1 MWATQ
6 FVLFTSLCV
15 GKTEW
20 MPHGETDGELVA
32 VLKSYVFQ
40 IILKIRQVTKLILKS
55 QHILQT

>member
-1 MWATQ
+1 
-6 FVLFTSLCV
+6 
-15 GKTEW
+15 

-55 QHILQT
+55 QHILQTW

>member
-32 VLKSYVFQ
+32 VLKPYVFQ
-40 IILKIRQVTKLILKS
+40 IILKIRQVTKLI
-55 QHILQT
+55 